1 MTFIDVYS
9 RLDDAR
15 LLHRISHDDQHATKR
30 QSLTDDELPVQV
42 SRIRLSE
49 GSSLPPHGHAT
60 KSVAFDS
67 ITPPETWI
75 ILKGSM
81 RVTLHD
87 TDGVFLKRVDL
98 ISGSVLV
105 TFSGGH
111 AIEWCEADTEM
122 IEVKLG
128 PYLGNDK
135 IILGT

>member
-1 MTFIDVYS
+1 MIFIDVYS
-9 RLDDAR
+9 HLDSTR
-15 LLHRISHDDQHATKR
+15 LLHRISHDDQRAPRR
-30 QSLTDDELPVQV
+30 QSLTDDVLPIQV

-49 GSSLPPHGHAT
+49 GNVLSLHSHAT

-87 TDGVFLKRVDL
+87 TDGVFLKKVDL
-98 ISGSVLV
+98 MRGSVLV
-105 TFSGGH
+105 TLSGGH
-111 AIEWCEADTEM
+111 AIEWCETDTEM